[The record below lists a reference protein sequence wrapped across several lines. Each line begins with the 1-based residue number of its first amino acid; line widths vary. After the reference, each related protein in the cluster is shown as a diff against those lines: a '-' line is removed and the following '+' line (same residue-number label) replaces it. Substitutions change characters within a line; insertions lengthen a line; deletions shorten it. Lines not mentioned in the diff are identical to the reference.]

1 MARIVRAEQRGG
13 PAQRPALR
21 SFPRPAGPPPGRDG
35 DSGLGRPAQLTRS
48 LSPRSLL
55 PRAQGPAATM
65 SGPLELSVQDLND
78 LLSDGSGCYSLPSQ
92 PCNEVTPRIY
102 VGNA

>member
-1 MARIVRAEQRGG
+1 MDIQPLPLTSNSSLFRFQEKASFFISLKGG
-13 PAQRPALR
+13 AQ
-21 SFPRPAGPPPGRDG
+21 SHG
-35 DSGLGRPAQLTRS
+35 
-48 LSPRSLL
+48 
-55 PRAQGPAATM
+55 QGN
-65 SGPLELSVQDLND
+65 QID